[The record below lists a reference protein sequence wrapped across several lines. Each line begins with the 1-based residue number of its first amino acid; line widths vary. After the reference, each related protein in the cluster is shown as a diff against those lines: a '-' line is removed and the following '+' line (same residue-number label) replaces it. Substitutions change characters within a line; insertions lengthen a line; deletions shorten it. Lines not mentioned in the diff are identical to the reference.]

1 MAAGTTGPAR
11 MDALARRE
19 QILSCA
25 MHLFEQRPY
34 AEVSAGDIA
43 AAAGVARPLV
53 HHYFGTKREL
63 YLETVRR
70 ITYLPPLVLSDLPAE
85 SLEAKVDAIVEHWLR
100 VVSRHRRMWLAA
112 INVGGQGDPDVAE
125 IIRKADTAD
134 ADRVLDALGIALDGN
149 RRTVLRA
156 ALVSY
161 AAMAKE
167 LSRQWLVSGTLTR
180 DEVHRI
186 ARSGLLA
193 LVVEF
198 QDEAGD
204 EPGDS

>member
-1 MAAGTTGPAR
+1 MAAETTGPAR

-25 MHLFEQRPY
+25 IRLFDERPY

-53 HHYFGTKREL
+53 HYYFGTKREL

-70 ITYLPPLVLSDLPAE
+70 ISHLPRLVLSDLPDDT
-85 SLEAKVDAIVEHWLR
+85 LEHKVDAIIEHWLR
-100 VVSRHRRMWLAA
+100 VVSRHKRMWLAA
-112 INVGGQGDPDVAE
+112 INISGQGDPDVAE

-134 ADRVLDALGIALDGN
+134 SDRILDILGVGRDGH
-149 RRTVLRA
+149 RRDVLRA

-161 AAMAKE
+161 GAMAKE
-167 LSRQWLVSGTLTR
+167 LSRQWLVSKTLTR
-180 DEVHRI
+180 DEVRRI
-186 ARSGLLA
+186 ATSSLLA

-198 QDEAGD
+198 HDEG
-204 EPGDS
+204 EER